1 MGGSTARPLF
11 RPRAVRLEFLKKLRI
26 QPLGD
31 ALFVKKEQTAR
42 EGIFPEPIELFAI
55 FHARVEMGLKEE
67 EDWIFKCHFSDVAA
81 CNIIFSNRLTSLKSW
96 LSVSLDPYRVQIL
109 AIWIKGDRLST
120 SPAKGASQSSRS
132 DRVQLPVWTAGGG
145 R

>member
-1 MGGSTARPLF
+1 M
-11 RPRAVRLEFLKKLRI
+11 LRI

-67 EDWIFKCHFSDVAA
+67 EDWIFCQKKHFQMFKCHFSDVAA
-81 CNIIFSNRLTSLKSW
+81 CNI
-96 LSVSLDPYRVQIL
+96 
-109 AIWIKGDRLST
+109 
-120 SPAKGASQSSRS
+120 
-132 DRVQLPVWTAGGG
+132 
-145 R
+145 